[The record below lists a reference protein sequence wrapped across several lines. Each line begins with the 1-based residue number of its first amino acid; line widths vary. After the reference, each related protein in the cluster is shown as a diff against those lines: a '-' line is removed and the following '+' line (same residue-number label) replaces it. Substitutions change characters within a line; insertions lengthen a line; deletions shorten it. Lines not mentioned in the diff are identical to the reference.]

1 MPCALRYAVVVSAL
15 MLAGCA
21 GHQRSRPLSG
31 PVHGPSARTAV
42 QSSAGSIGGDA
53 AREDVLL
60 VSHLETAAPDP
71 EHDITL
77 DQIRQYVLDG
87 AAVLVDVRSPESFAR
102 GHPRGAINLPAGPV
116 EEMKD
121 HLAQIW
127 PSIAGEE
134 LIILYCSGPS
144 CGSAEMVSEYLRGE
158 GFTNTCVYIP
168 GWQMLAKAKDL
179 Q

>member
-1 MPCALRYAVVVSAL
+1 
-15 MLAGCA
+15 
-21 GHQRSRPLSG
+21 
-31 PVHGPSARTAV
+31 V
-42 QSSAGSIGGDA
+42 QSSAGSTGGDV

-60 VSHLETAAPDP
+60 VSHLETAAPDA

-87 AAVLVDVRSPESFAR
+87 TAVLVDVRSPESFAR

-121 HLAQIW
+121 YLSQIW
-127 PSIAGEE
+127 PSIADEE
-134 LIILYCSGPS
+134 LIILYCYGPA
-144 CGSAEMVSEYLRGE
+144 CGSADMVSEYLRGE
-158 GFTNTCVYIP
+158 GFTNTRVYSP
-168 GWQMLAKAKDL
+168 GWQTLAKAKDL